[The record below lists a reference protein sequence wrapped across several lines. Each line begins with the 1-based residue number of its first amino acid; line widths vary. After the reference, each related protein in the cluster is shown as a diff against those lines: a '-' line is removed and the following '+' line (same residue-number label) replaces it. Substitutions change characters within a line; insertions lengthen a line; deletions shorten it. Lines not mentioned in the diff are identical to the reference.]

1 MALDDAL
8 RSLLNRNSFYRDAYR
23 FLLRL
28 CILQG
33 VIIFVLA
40 AVTVSLLILQ
50 QPAINY
56 FATSL
61 DGRIIAMQPRAIQ
74 VE

>member
-1 MALDDAL
+1 MALNDAL
-8 RSLLNRNSFYRDAYR
+8 QGVLKRNSFYRDAYR

-28 CILQG
+28 TLVQG
-33 VIIFVLA
+33 VTIFILA
-40 AVTVSLLILQ
+40 GMVIALLILQ
-50 QPAINY
+50 QPNISY

-61 DGRIIAMQPRAIQ
+61 DGRIITMQPRAIQ